1 MEDFFSLVFFVIVAI
16 VSIVSKI
23 KKSGGGSDSAV
34 DSSLSEAISAM
45 KREISNSRTTASAE
59 SSSYSYDH
67 NSSYDTVES
76 YDTQES
82 YDSGRSYDSMP
93 SYEEQVEVVTK
104 NLLSEGSQDSPAYEK
119 KVLDRNIIR
128 KRLRE
133 LTVWKEVLDKP
144 VSMR

>member
-1 MEDFFSLVFFVIVAI
+1 MEDFLSLVIFVIVAV

-23 KKSGGGSDSAV
+23 KKSAGGSDSAA

-45 KREISNSRTTASAE
+45 KQEISNSRQSEE
-59 SSSYSYDH
+59 STSYSYDH
-67 NSSYDTVES
+67 ESSYDTVES
-76 YDTQES
+76 YDTLET
-82 YDSGRSYDSMP
+82 YDSGSSYDSMP
-93 SYEEQVEVVTK
+93 SYEEQVEAVTE
-104 NLLSEGSQDSPAYEK
+104 NILSETAANKPAYVKEVK
-119 KVLDRNIIR
+119 DRSMIR

>member
-34 DSSLSEAISAM
+34 DSSLSEAKSAM
-45 KREISNSRTTASAE
+45 KREISNARSTASTE

-67 NSSYDTVES
+67 ETSYDTVES
-76 YDTQES
+76 YDTLEAYDSGNS
-82 YDSGRSYDSMP
+82 YDSLP
-93 SYEEQVEVVTK
+93 SYEEQVETVTK
-104 NLLSEGSQDSPAYEK
+104 NLLKEDKSAYAQKRTDRSP
-119 KVLDRNIIR
+119 IR

-133 LTVWKEVLDKP
+133 LTVWKEILDKP

>member
-45 KREISNSRTTASAE
+45 KREISNARSTASTE
-59 SSSYSYDH
+59 SSSYSYDET
-67 NSSYDTVES
+67 SYDTVES
-76 YDTQES
+76 YDTLEAYDSGNS
-82 YDSGRSYDSMP
+82 YDSLP
-93 SYEEQVEVVTK
+93 SYEEQVETVTK
-104 NLLSEGSQDSPAYEK
+104 NLLKEDKSAYTQKRTDRSP
-119 KVLDRNIIR
+119 IR

-133 LTVWKEVLDKP
+133 LTVWKEILDKP